1 LQTQLRQTEQTIL
14 VQVRSAVRSVETNL
28 ESVKISVLATQLS
41 EKNYDLEK
49 ARFDAGLS
57 TARLLQQARDDL
69 DSARLNEL
77 QSRVTLRQA
86 IVSLN
91 RLQGTSLDLY
101 QIQLQQIQ

>member
-1 LQTQLRQTEQTIL
+1 
-14 VQVRSAVRSVETNL
+14 VQVRSAVRSVATNL
-28 ESVKISVLATQLS
+28 ESVKIATLATQLS

-49 ARFDAGLS
+49 ARFDAGLA

-69 DSARLNEL
+69 DSARLDEL

-101 QIQLQQIQ
+101 KIQLEQIR